1 MGLLDKLLAA
11 GGVAV
16 VGAAATGAYRNAQ
29 ETKRR
34 KNSPLCFDEGM
45 TQNEF
50 IEIVREAAER
60 APRVQ
65 NVVTTGM
72 SVTLYVKSNS
82 GLSTWKA
89 EIDFNDYG
97 HLTGEYW
104 LQSENPDSLIPKYFV
119 NAVRA
124 QIVGRAA
131 RAR

>member
-1 MGLLDKLLAA
+1 MGLLDKLLTA

-16 VGAAATGAYRNAQ
+16 VGAAATGAYRHAQ

-34 KNSPLCFDEGM
+34 KNSPLRFDEGI
-45 TQNEF
+45 TQSEF
-50 IEIVREAAER
+50 NEIVRDAAER

-65 NVVTTGM
+65 NAVTTGM

-104 LQSENPDSLIPKYFV
+104 LRSDNPDSLIPKYFV

-124 QIVGRAA
+124 QIVGRVT
-131 RAR
+131 RAH